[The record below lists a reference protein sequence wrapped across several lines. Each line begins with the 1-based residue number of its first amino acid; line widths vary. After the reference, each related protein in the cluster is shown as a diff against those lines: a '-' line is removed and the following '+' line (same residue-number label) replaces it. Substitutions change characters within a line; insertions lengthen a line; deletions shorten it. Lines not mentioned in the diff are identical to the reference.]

1 MLANLSKRHKIL
13 IYIDKK
19 IIKEIEDFYL
29 FSSRLY
35 FSEID

>member
-1 MLANLSKRHKIL
+1 MLANLSKHRNQL
-13 IYIDKK
+13 IYIDNKYF
-19 IIKEIEDFYL
+19 KEIEDFYF